1 LRLQPERDV
10 VRAESIEDAADRAY
24 RLQRVSERLAEAV
37 TAQQVLDAVLTEGL
51 RAAEA
56 RAGAIGM
63 LSEDGETIELLAQRG
78 YREHVLDEYAR
89 FPVSADLP
97 MSHVA
102 RTGKALFISSMR
114 ERNTLFP
121 SLEGKGEDG
130 HALAVLPLTFE
141 GRLIGVIGL

>member
-1 LRLQPERDV
+1 MEHRAQREFMP
-10 VRAESIEDAADRAY
+10 AESLEDAADRAY

-63 LSEDGETIELLAQRG
+63 VSEDGETIELLAQRG
-78 YREHVLDEYAR
+78 YHEHVLTEYAR
-89 FPVSADLP
+89 FPISAELP

-102 RTGKALFISSMR
+102 RTGKPLFISSMR
-114 ERNTLFP
+114 ERNTSSRRWRAGP
-121 SLEGKGEDG
+121 S
-130 HALAVLPLTFE
+130 T
-141 GRLIGVIGL
+141 R